1 MLTYFDLMK
10 ILAFSKVKNDPII
23 HFLYDSTYTSCTP
36 IRFSP
41 WIDPSVN
48 SKTHEV
54 RKNFALSPYLGQTKQ
69 ERSSVQTGRALQTN
83 FPAQPH
89 SEQVGVCRR
98 YNIIVISYVA

>member
-1 MLTYFDLMK
+1 MLTYFDPMK

-54 RKNFALSPYLGQTKQ
+54 RKNFVLSPYLGQTKQ
-69 ERSSVQTGRALQTN
+69 ERSSVQTERAFQTDS
-83 FPAQPH
+83 PGAPD
-89 SEQVGVCRR
+89 SGLACVCR
-98 YNIIVISYVA
+98 